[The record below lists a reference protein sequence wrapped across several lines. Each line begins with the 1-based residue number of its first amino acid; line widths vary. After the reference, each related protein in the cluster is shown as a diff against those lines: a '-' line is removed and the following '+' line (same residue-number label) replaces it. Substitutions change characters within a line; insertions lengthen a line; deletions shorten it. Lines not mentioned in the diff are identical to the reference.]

1 MQIDVSGRDT
11 GTDGMASVLAS
22 VDSAATSVG
31 FPTRNMHTI
40 SESGHTGDVLAAIH
54 VLKSTLLDM
63 DEEQDLDTAFRTAH
77 PRLDKTKPLT
87 HQGFAKLDKKKKS

>member
-1 MQIDVSGRDT
+1 
-11 GTDGMASVLAS
+11 MASVLAS

-54 VLKSTLLDM
+54 VLKTTILAM
-63 DEEQDLDTAFRTAH
+63 DEEDVQADTFRNSH
-77 PRLDKTKPLT
+77 PRLDETSAIT
-87 HQGFAKLDKKKKS
+87 HQGFEKLEKAKKE